1 MDSLVGLFTGGDMS
15 DVDARCWSD
24 GLAEL
29 HERFGHRFARSEAR
43 DSALA
48 YMRGLLAPLER
59 KSGWT
64 VAEEAGHGGPDRIQ
78 RLLNRI
84 DRDADGVLDDVREYV
99 VEHLA
104 DPGGV
109 LIVDDTGFLK
119 KGVRSAGVRRQYS
132 GTPGRTENCQ
142 VGVFL
147 AYSGPLGRTLIDRAL
162 YLPKSW
168 TDDRERCRAAGI
180 GDEVE
185 SPSAVLPCPPHRP
198 AAPRH
203 RPPRPVLRRSSL
215 PCPPGGQAGAR
226 SVSTPLLDNTLATCS
241 AVVAGHTLGLARR
254 GEGTSCGWSWCFCW
268 ECRRRWPW
276 PPCAATSGCGSCAG
290 RNSWRPGGSST

>member
-1 MDSLVGLFTGGDMS
+1 MS

-59 KSGWT
+59 KNGWT

-84 DRDADGVLDDVREYV
+84 DRDADGVLDGVREYV

-132 GTPGRTENCQ
+132 GT
-142 VGVFL
+142 
-147 AYSGPLGRTLIDRAL
+147 
-162 YLPKSW
+162 
-168 TDDRERCRAAGI
+168 
-180 GDEVE
+180 
-185 SPSAVLPCPPHRP
+185 
-198 AAPRH
+198 
-203 RPPRPVLRRSSL
+203 
-215 PCPPGGQAGAR
+215 AGA
-226 SVSTPLLDNTLATCS
+226 CI
-241 AVVAGHTLGLARR
+241 
-254 GEGTSCGWSWCFCW
+254 
-268 ECRRRWPW
+268 
-276 PPCAATSGCGSCAG
+276 
-290 RNSWRPGGSST
+290 